1 MSEKKR
7 VAVGLSGGVDS
18 ALSAYL
24 LKKQGYEVVGM
35 TMATWD
41 GSVKMPA
48 VEGREGCYGP
58 SEDKNIEEA
67 KLVAERLGIPHY
79 VVPVAEDYKREVLD
93 YFRAEYRAG
102 RTPNPCVRC
111 NQSIKFGALQHA
123 ARKLGI
129 DFDYFAT
136 GHYARLDFKNPDVPF
151 LYEAFDEHK
160 DQTYF
165 LSRLSAEQLSTV
177 IFPLGGMQKADVK
190 ALAKEIGWDDF
201 ATKRESQDFIECGD
215 YSVLFDES
223 DNIPGDF
230 VDVNGNI
237 QYPVLGNL
245 HVAGM
250 TRLQLQDTI
259 TKMLI
264 NGGYLAE
271 PVVLVRLK
279 NYKIYIKS
287 ATGSHT
293 VTVTNERVTLL
304 EALSQSGNI
313 SAYTRLDK
321 VGVLREEG
329 GRMHLRYLNLKSKDV
344 FNDPYFL
351 LQQNDVVLLEPLRA
365 SRIKENASWIAS
377 YASLTTSLI
386 SIVTLIITLATPK

>member
-1 MSEKKR
+1 MSQKKR

-151 LYEAFDEHK
+151 LYEALDEHK

-190 ALAKEIGWDDF
+190 AF
-201 ATKRESQDFIECGD
+201 AFFRLSAVSSWIPFPGVI
-215 YSVLFDES
+215 S
-223 DNIPGDF
+223 NI
-230 VDVNGNI
+230 
-237 QYPVLGNL
+237 
-245 HVAGM
+245 
-250 TRLQLQDTI
+250 R
-259 TKMLI
+259 
-264 NGGYLAE
+264 
-271 PVVLVRLK
+271 
-279 NYKIYIKS
+279 S
-287 ATGSHT
+287 
-293 VTVTNERVTLL
+293 
-304 EALSQSGNI
+304 
-313 SAYTRLDK
+313 
-321 VGVLREEG
+321 
-329 GRMHLRYLNLKSKDV
+329 
-344 FNDPYFL
+344 
-351 LQQNDVVLLEPLRA
+351 LRA
-365 SRIKENASWIAS
+365 SAKSSSWVEIK
-377 YASLTTSLI
+377 
-386 SIVTLIITLATPK
+386 IVFPCSCAN

>member
-1 MSEKKR
+1 MNKWSFFR
-7 VAVGLSGGVDS
+7 LSCVAF
-18 ALSAYL
+18 
-24 LKKQGYEVVGM
+24 
-35 TMATWD
+35 
-41 GSVKMPA
+41 
-48 VEGREGCYGP
+48 
-58 SEDKNIEEA
+58 
-67 KLVAERLGIPHY
+67 LVAALLPSCVTHKDITYLQDLPHDST
-79 VVPVAEDYKREVLD
+79 VVLD
-93 YFRAEYRAG
+93 
-102 RTPNPCVRC
+102 N
-111 NQSIKFGALQHA
+111 S
-123 ARKLGI
+123 
-129 DFDYFAT
+129 
-136 GHYARLDFKNPDVPF
+136 
-151 LYEAFDEHK
+151 YEARIHPNDELTIYVTSSG
-160 DQTYF
+160 DRGMSDPFNLVSTYNKNTG
-165 LSRLSAEQLSTV
+165 SSYSSMNPENS
-177 IFPLGGMQKADVK
+177 LGY
-190 ALAKEIGWDDF
+190 L
-201 ATKRESQDFIECGD
+201 
-215 YSVLFDES
+215 
-223 DNIPGDF
+223 
-230 VDVNGNI
+230 VDINGYINM
-237 QYPVLGNL
+237 PSLGAIR
-245 HVAGM
+245 VEGM

-271 PVVLVRLK
+271 PVVLVRFK

>member
-1 MSEKKR
+1 M
-7 VAVGLSGGVDS
+7 
-18 ALSAYL
+18 
-24 LKKQGYEVVGM
+24 
-35 TMATWD
+35 
-41 GSVKMPA
+41 
-48 VEGREGCYGP
+48 
-58 SEDKNIEEA
+58 
-67 KLVAERLGIPHY
+67 
-79 VVPVAEDYKREVLD
+79 
-93 YFRAEYRAG
+93 
-102 RTPNPCVRC
+102 
-111 NQSIKFGALQHA
+111 
-123 ARKLGI
+123 
-129 DFDYFAT
+129 
-136 GHYARLDFKNPDVPF
+136 KNPENTIGYLVDINGYINMP
-151 LYEAFDEHK
+151 
-160 DQTYF
+160 
-165 LSRLSAEQLSTV
+165 S
-177 IFPLGGMQKADVK
+177 LGA
-190 ALAKEIGWDDF
+190 I
-201 ATKRESQDFIECGD
+201 
-215 YSVLFDES
+215 
-223 DNIPGDF
+223 
-230 VDVNGNI
+230 
-237 QYPVLGNL
+237 
-245 HVAGM
+245 HVEGM

-259 TKMLI
+259 TRMLI
-264 NGGYLAE
+264 NGGYLE
-271 PVVLVRLK
+271 EVVVLVRFK